1 MIMNSDK
8 SWELGTSQ
16 RNFRISEYKYK
27 KTTLNSSGEKQVIYN
42 GRKLRLT
49 RVILFQNSS
58 LKMWVLE
65 ENERMSLE

>member
-1 MIMNSDK
+1 MGI
-8 SWELGTSQ
+8 
-16 RNFRISEYKYK
+16 RNIPEKFQSSKYK